1 MVTTTKQHSIT
12 LKVQQSEWLDEH
24 PEVSLSQIAQVGVD
38 RQKELFES
46 SLQFKEN
53 KALRERIAKMAE
65 TIQLMANFHIFKGLS
80 DEYFH
85 YSEDKIERGEI

>member
-1 MVTTTKQHSIT
+1 MINSVKRTITVTKQHF
-12 LKVQQSEWLDEH
+12 EWLEEH
-24 PEVSLSQIAQVGVD
+24 PEVSLSKIAQVGID
-38 RQKELFES
+38 RQKEIFES

-53 KALRERIAKMAE
+53 KALRERIEKLGQTM
-65 TIQLMANFHIFKGLS
+65 QSMANFHIFKGLS